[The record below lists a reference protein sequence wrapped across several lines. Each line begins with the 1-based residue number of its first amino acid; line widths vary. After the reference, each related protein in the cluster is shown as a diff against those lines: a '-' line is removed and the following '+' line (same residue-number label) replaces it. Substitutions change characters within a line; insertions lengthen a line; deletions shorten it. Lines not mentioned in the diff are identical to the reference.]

1 MKRYQLM
8 SERWREDG
16 FTLIELLV
24 VVIIIGVLAGI
35 AIPSFL
41 HQREKA
47 WRAAAVSDLRSAA
60 VVMENFFDDHGTY
73 LPVGAIQPGV
83 TPPYAFH
90 ASGDASGNVEVSLPV
105 AGITTSTRYCLEA
118 DHIKLNGDRDGRL
131 PHGQPGGPARA
142 GPLLIG
148 PVRTTADERR
158 PVGGD
163 AQLGLSRC
171 RYPPPESL

>member
-41 HQREKA
+41 NQREKA
-47 WRAAAVSDLRSAA
+47 WRTAAISDLRSAA
-60 VVMENFFDDHGTY
+60 VIMENFFDDQGTY
-73 LPVGAIQPGV
+73 LAVGPIQPGV
-83 TPPYAFH
+83 TPPYTFH
-90 ASGDASGNVEVSLPV
+90 TSGDASGNVEVSLPV

-118 DHIKLNGDRDGRL
+118 DHIKLNG
-131 PHGQPGGPARA
+131 A
-142 GPLLIG
+142 G
-148 PVRTTADERR
+148 TADFHMDSREGR
-158 PVGGD
+158 PGPGP
-163 AQLGLSRC
+163 C
-171 RYPPPESL
+171 